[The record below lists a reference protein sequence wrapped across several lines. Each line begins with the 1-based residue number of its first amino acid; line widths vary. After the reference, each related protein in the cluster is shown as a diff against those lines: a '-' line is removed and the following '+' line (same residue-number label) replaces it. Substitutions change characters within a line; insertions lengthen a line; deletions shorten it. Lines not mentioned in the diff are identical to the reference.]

1 MKTLCTICA
10 RSNSKGLKNKNIKN
24 LLNKPLIFYTIEMAK
39 KINFIDNITLS
50 SDSKRIYDISKKG
63 LVDIGLRPKN
73 LSNDYVSK
81 IDVIRYA
88 TLKSEKVLN
97 IKFDN
102 IIDLDV
108 TSPLRSKKDILNSFN
123 KFKVENAN
131 NLFTVCRAK
140 KNPYFN
146 MVEFNPKTSQI
157 QVVKKNKKSFFS
169 RQKAPRVYEMN
180 ASIYIWKRQTLFSNN
195 PLFNKKTIIYEM
207 PFFRSI
213 DIDDKVDFEMVR
225 WIMTK
230 KLNK

>member
-10 RSNSKGLKNKNIKN
+10 RSNSKGLRDKNIKN
-24 LLNKPLIFYTIEMAK
+24 LLNKPLIFYTTEMAK
-39 KINFIDNITLS
+39 KINFINNITLS
-50 SDSKRIYDISKKG
+50 TDSSRIYNISKKG

-81 IDVIRYA
+81 IDVIRHA
-88 TLKSEKVLN
+88 TLKSEKILN

-108 TSPLRSKKDILNSFN
+108 TSPLRSKKDILNSYS
-123 KFKVENAN
+123 KFKIQDAN
-131 NLFTVCRAK
+131 NLFTVCKAK

-146 MVEFNPKTSQI
+146 MVEFNSITSKV
-157 QVVKKNKKSFFS
+157 QVVKQNKKIFYS

-180 ASIYIWKRQTLFSNN
+180 ASIYIWKRQTLFSKN
-195 PLFNKKTIIYEM
+195 PLFNDKTLIYEM
-207 PFFRSI
+207 PFVRSI
-213 DIDDKVDFEMVR
+213 DIDNQIDFEMVK
-225 WIMTK
+225 WIMLK